1 MSQIHEIP
9 DYNKMYN
16 TSSYAST
23 HPMELAPHTE
33 IQFITSTNSPPPSQP
48 LNATGYGPLDSGC
61 GISPVTTN
69 TNNNTV
75 NMVPFQA
82 PGSSNDQHTSGS
94 DPDGQGHRRFSVGNL
109 FNSMLGIDN
118 SQQIPMR
125 KTVSQPATTNI
136 SNSGRRRSSIAKF
149 LMPDSQPNG
158 GSSANLGRRRSS
170 AFTSFRF
177 KSDAGGDEHKGP
189 YADVSRSQAEYMDHI
204 REAERNLN
212 LTQNKDG
219 LPLPKDNMMQAG
231 GRRRSSLAKILGFD
245 KPLLAR

>member
-23 HPMELAPHTE
+23 HPLEPAPHTQ
-33 IQFITSTNSPPPSQP
+33 IQFTTSTNSPPPSQP
-48 LNATGYGPLDSGC
+48 LNTTGYGPLDSGY
-61 GISPVTTN
+61 GMTPVTTS

-75 NMVPFQA
+75 NMAPFQA
-82 PGSSNDQHTSGS
+82 PASSTSQRTSGS
-94 DPDGQGHRRFSVGNL
+94 GSGGQAHRRSSVGNL
-109 FNSMLGIDN
+109 FNSMIGVDN

-125 KTVSQPATTNI
+125 KTVSQPATTNT
-136 SNSGRRRSSIAKF
+136 SNSGRRRSSIARF

-170 AFTSFRF
+170 AFTSLGY
-177 KSDAGGDEHKGP
+177 KTDAGGDEHKGP
-189 YADVSRSQAEYMDHI
+189 YAHISRAQAEHMDRV

-212 LTQNKDG
+212 LTHNKDG